1 MVHSRRAPLALA
13 FAMVLAVGAVPAAA
27 QEISAGWRLLEVEDT
42 TLKKGWY
49 FDAAVPLT
57 EFVSAVGEVGGS
69 YTSENDV
76 RIVSGRIVP
85 VDSAFSITT
94 FAGGVRLR
102 APFRL
107 PAPFGAIVPFGQA
120 MFGAGRQ
127 AVSVEGS
134 VTVPGGTLNVD
145 DDDSETDPILD
156 FGGGVNFMVTENLG
170 VRVGLGWM
178 RFYRGE
184 DNDNTVFRFALGA
197 VLGF

>member
-1 MVHSRRAPLALA
+1 
-13 FAMVLAVGAVPAAA
+13 MVLAVGVVPAAA
-27 QEISAGWRLLEVEDT
+27 QEISVGWRLLDDEDT

-57 EFVSAVGEVGGS
+57 EFVSAAGEVGGS
-69 YTSENDV
+69 YRSENDV
-76 RIVSGRIVP
+76 RIVSGRTVP
-85 VDSAFSITT
+85 VDSDFSIHT

-102 APFRL
+102 APF
-107 PAPFGAIVPFGQA
+107 GAIVPFGQV
-120 MFGAGRQ
+120 MFGAARQ
-127 AVSVEGS
+127 AISVEGS

-178 RFYRGE
+178 RFYHDGE
-184 DNDNTVFRFALGA
+184 DTDNTVFRFAVGA
-197 VLGF
+197 VLGV